1 MGVAVLSR
9 ISAAAPFQCRKCG
22 KYRAAIV
29 EDVALRWYN
38 GTRLCLKCYIIAKMY
53 RRLRE
58 GDNMNQKRIIAVL
71 AGSAM
76 LAGLLTGCGAEPGIG
91 KSEEPVNLTVWTYY
105 NGEQLDAF
113 NALVDSFNE
122 SVGKEKNIV
131 VESSSQGSVNDLESN
146 VMDAAEE
153 KVGAADMPNI
163 FSAYADTAYKLDQAG
178 QVVDLSDYLTDE
190 EKSEY
195 IDAYLKE
202 GDFSGDGSIKIF
214 PVAKST
220 ELLFLNKTDWDKFA
234 EATGADES
242 DLETV
247 EGLVET
253 AEKYYNWTDE
263 QTEEPD
269 DGMALFGRDAMANYM
284 FVGARQLGGNLFEVK
299 DGKMTLNF
307 DKEIVRKLWD
317 NYYVPYV
324 KGYFAASGRFR
335 SDDIKTGNIL
345 AYVGSASSATFFPT
359 QVMTS
364 DTESHDIELE
374 VLTPP
379 EFAGGK
385 KVAVQQGAGMVV
397 TKGSD
402 EEIKASVEFLKYITD
417 PENNTSFSIGS
428 GYLPVTKKANDMVE
442 IRKSGTDLSK
452 SMDKVLT
459 KAVEIVNNNELYTT
473 PAFESGQDAR
483 SVLEYAM
490 SDLADADRKVV
501 QERIDA
507 GQTMEEATEE
517 FLTGEY
523 FEQWYEDT
531 LTKLQAY
538 EG

>member
-1 MGVAVLSR
+1 
-9 ISAAAPFQCRKCG
+9 
-22 KYRAAIV
+22 
-29 EDVALRWYN
+29 
-38 GTRLCLKCYIIAKMY
+38 
-53 RRLRE
+53 
-58 GDNMNQKRIIAVL
+58 
-71 AGSAM
+71 
-76 LAGLLTGCGAEPGIG
+76 
-91 KSEEPVNLTVWTYY
+91 
-105 NGEQLDAF
+105 
-113 NALVDSFNE
+113 
-122 SVGKEKNIV
+122 
-131 VESSSQGSVNDLESN
+131 
-146 VMDAAEE
+146 
-153 KVGAADMPNI
+153 MPNI

-220 ELLFLNKTDWDKFA
+220 ELLFLNKTDWSKFA

-263 QTEEPD
+263 QTEEPG
-269 DGMALFGRDAMANYM
+269 DGKALFGRDAMANYM

-345 AYVGSASSATFFPT
+345 AYVGATSSATFFPT

-379 EFAGGK
+379 EFEGGK

-402 EEIKASVEFLKYITD
+402 EEIEASVEFLKYITE
-417 PENNTSFSIGS
+417 PENNTNFSIGS
-428 GYLPVTKKANDMVE
+428 GYLPVNKKANDMVE

-459 KAVEIVNNNELYTT
+459 KAVETVNNNELYTT
-473 PAFESGQDAR
+473 PAFEGGQDAR
-483 SVLEYAM
+483 SVLEYSM
-490 SDLADADRKVV
+490 SDLADADRKAV

-507 GQTMEEATEE
+507 GQTMEAATEE
-517 FLTGEY
+517 FLTEEY
-523 FEQWYEDT
+523 FDRWYEDT

>member
-1 MGVAVLSR
+1 
-9 ISAAAPFQCRKCG
+9 
-22 KYRAAIV
+22 
-29 EDVALRWYN
+29 
-38 GTRLCLKCYIIAKMY
+38 
-53 RRLRE
+53 
-58 GDNMNQKRIIAVL
+58 MNQKRIITVL

-247 EGLVET
+247 EDLVET
-253 AEKYYNWTDE
+253 SEKYYNWTDE

-269 DGMALFGRDAMANYM
+269 DGKALFGRDAMANYM

-345 AYVGSASSATFFPT
+345 AYVGATSSATFFPT

-379 EFAGGK
+379 EFEGGK
-385 KVAVQQGAGMVV
+385 KVAVQQGAGMAV
-397 TKGSD
+397 TKTD
-402 EEIKASVEFLKYITD
+402 DKQMYASVQFLKWFTEDERNIQ
-417 PENNTSFSIGS
+417 FSVAS
-428 GYLPVTKKANDMVE
+428 GYLPVTKTANDVKKIAE
-442 IRKSGTDLSK
+442 TTDL
-452 SMDKVLT
+452 T
-459 KAVEIVNNNELYTT
+459 ENNELPIVKVAIDTVNHNTLYTT
-473 PAFESGQDAR
+473 KAFENGTDAR
-483 SVLEYAM
+483 NILEYAM
-490 SDLADADRKVV
+490 MPSFRQPVTSYV
-501 QERIDA
+501 
-507 GQTMEEATEE
+507 
-517 FLTGEY
+517 
-523 FEQWYEDT
+523 
-531 LTKLQAY
+531 
-538 EG
+538 

>member
-1 MGVAVLSR
+1 MRQLL
-9 ISAAAPFQCRKCG
+9 FLCRKCG
-22 KYRAAIV
+22 KYKAAIV
-29 EDVALRWYN
+29 EDVVLRWYN
-38 GTRLCLKCYIIAKMY
+38 GTRLCLKIVKMY

-58 GDNMNQKRIIAVL
+58 GDNMNQKRIITVL
-71 AGSAM
+71 AGSAL
-76 LAGLLTGCGAEPGIG
+76 LAGLLTGCGAESGIG

-247 EGLVET
+247 EDLVET
-253 AEKYYNWTDE
+253 SEKYYNWTDE

-269 DGMALFGRDAMANYM
+269 DGKALFGRDAMANYM

-345 AYVGSASSATFFPT
+345 AYVGATSSATFFPT

-379 EFAGGK
+379 EFEGGK

-397 TKGSD
+397 TKCSD
-402 EEIKASVEFLKYITD
+402 EEIKASVEFLKYITE

-428 GYLPVTKKANDMVE
+428 GYLPVTKKANDMIE

-459 KAVEIVNNNELYTT
+459 KAVETVNNNELYTT
-473 PAFESGQDAR
+473 PAFEGGQDAR
-483 SVLEYAM
+483 SVLEYSM
-490 SDLADADRKVV
+490 SDLADADRKAV

-507 GQTMEEATEE
+507 GQTMEAATEE

-523 FEQWYEDT
+523 FDRWYEDT
-531 LTKLQAY
+531 LTKLQTY